1 MGFLSRFFSSARQK
15 AAYILESI
23 VTCARWFPVIWR
35 DRQHDYEFLF
45 AILHRKLELMEEF
58 FSSGN
63 AAIKDADKCAREMR
77 VAGLLLKRLEKNTYF
92 SDLEKARKRQLLAE
106 GFSLEEIERAESKI
120 FGGDPLPEGN
130 KTKEER
136 ERLARLDR
144 VLGEIWEQGAEYERI
159 RKREDAEYL
168 GKYLSRKIF
177 GWWD

>member
-1 MGFLSRFFSSARQK
+1 
-15 AAYILESI
+15 
-23 VTCARWFPVIWR
+23 
-35 DRQHDYEFLF
+35 
-45 AILHRKLELMEEF
+45 MEEF

-77 VAGLLLKRLEKNTYF
+77 VAGLLLERLEKNTYF

-106 GFSLEEIERAESKI
+106 GFSMEEIERAESKI

-130 KTKEER
+130 KTKEKR

-177 GWWD
+177 GWWVRKLSVPHTPPLSFAVCETSDSCGTTARVRTPPAPPRSIRH